1 MINEGRS
8 FSKKVAA
15 YFFRRVFRGEDFP
28 VALGHARCRSR
39 WHLRRVSGD
48 HNIHLATTQPELGGA
63 MSTTWLADAQG
74 LRWPGLWLYEHGSA
88 ERLFHS
94 LKTALDQER
103 FESVEGGGRDG

>member
-15 YFFRRVFRGEDFP
+15 YFFRRFFVERIFRWLSAMLV
-28 VALGHARCRSR
+28 VAVVGTYAEFLE
-39 WHLRRVSGD
+39 
-48 HNIHLATTQPELGGA
+48 ITIFIATTQPELGGA